1 MYFQID
7 PPGSDYTR
15 VQLDVPNGQLEQVI
29 RAVTM
34 VEAERAETE
43 RTVKRVF
50 TAAIQAVLENED
62 ACRRI
67 DDDVDQ
73 DGPDCEGPDGGESA

>member
-15 VQLDVPNGQLEQVI
+15 VQIDVPKGQLEAVI
-29 RAVTM
+29 RAVTA
-34 VEAERAETE
+34 VEAEYAELERAVKS
-43 RTVKRVF
+43 TV
-50 TAAIQAVLENED
+50 TAIQAVLENED

-73 DGPDCEGPDGGESA
+73 DGPDCEGPEGGESA

>member
-15 VQLDVPNGQLEQVI
+15 VQIDVPNGQLEQVI
-29 RAVTM
+29 RAVTA

-62 ACRRI
+62 ACRRV
-67 DDDVDQ
+67 DDVDQ
-73 DGPDCEGPDGGESA
+73 DGPDCEGPEAGEPA